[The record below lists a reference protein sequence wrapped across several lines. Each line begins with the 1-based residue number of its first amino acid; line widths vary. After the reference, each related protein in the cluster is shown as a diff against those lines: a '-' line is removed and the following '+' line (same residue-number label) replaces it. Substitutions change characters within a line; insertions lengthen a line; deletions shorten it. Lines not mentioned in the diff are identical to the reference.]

1 MISSKIENANY
12 NCFANFV
19 IINECD
25 KHLRVAQFEIETKT
39 TLFIFIVSIFKSSIY
54 DIS

>member
-1 MISSKIENANY
+1 MISSKIKNASCNY
-12 NCFANFV
+12 FANFI

-25 KHLRVAQFEIETKT
+25 KHLRTARFKIETKT
-39 TLFIFIVSIFKSSIY
+39 TLFIFINLIFKLSIY

>member
-1 MISSKIENANY
+1 MTSSKIENASC
-12 NCFANFV
+12 NCFANLV

-25 KHLRVAQFEIETKT
+25 KHLRVTRFKVETKT
-39 TLFIFIVSIFKSSIY
+39 ILLIFINLIFKLSIH